1 MNTLKRMTSLLTLGS
16 FLVAQ
21 WPAVALADTSVR
33 YLYNDARGTP
43 VAAADEQGNLLWRKH
58 YRPFG
63 AEVELTGDEAEAVAD
78 DRGFTGHTYDRES
91 GLVYM
96 GRAVLQPAA
105 WRVLRHGSRAGRSD
119 RADNVQPVHLREP
132 ESVPLRRPS
141 WRGRCIHGSSYRS
154 LDWYRDVLAVRC

>member
-1 MNTLKRMTSLLTLGS
+1 M
-16 FLVAQ
+16 AQ
-21 WPAVALADTSVR
+21 WPAMAFSETSVR
-33 YLYNDARGTP
+33 YLYNDARSTP

-96 GRAVLQPAA
+96 GARYYNPRLGVFYGTDPA
-105 WRVLRHGSRAGRSD
+105 
-119 RADNVQPVHLREP
+119 PVEP
-132 ESVPLRRPS
+132 ETPITFNRYAYAWQNPYRFIDPDGEKARHYGRPHPLDHEIRYKRES
-141 WRGRCIHGSSYRS
+141 T
-154 LDWYRDVLAVRC
+154 A